1 MELNDQ
7 HAECISSVYEEKED
21 SLVRR
26 FTLNAMFWIVLIAL
40 SSNLYFHTYMYV
52 CLQVES
58 FFSPDHFVGAYIA
71 N

>member
-1 MELNDQ
+1 MINML
-7 HAECISSVYEEKED
+7 ECISSVYEEKEV